1 MNRIQRLRARWREK
15 KRAVVSV
22 CLVLAGLLVFGAFRL
37 ANPAPRIPTAVVTRG
52 EFVDYLEL
60 RGEANASKS
69 VTIAAPYEAGD
80 LQILKITPTG
90 TRVKKGDVVVQFD
103 TTNPKQTLAQDQS
116 ELKSADAEI
125 EQSRAQARLKEEQD
139 LTDVMKARYDAEAA
153 KLDAS
158 KQEILSKIDGEE
170 AQLKLA
176 DAQQKLKEAEA
187 KLKADQASD
196 AADVEG
202 KRQKHDQAAFKVKQ
216 MERALSVLI
225 LKAPSDGI
233 VTVLN
238 NWNASGFLGNGA
250 PFKQGDRA
258 WPGAAIAELPDLS
271 TLEISARVDETER
284 GRTHLGQPV
293 TIRMDAIP
301 DREFTGHIAQISTTA
316 STDFTAGWPFPRN
329 FAIRMSIDTLDPRLR
344 PGMQANARIATD
356 HISDGIII
364 PPQALFNDAGQTVA
378 YVSTGRKFSKRTVEV
393 ARRNS
398 DQLLIG
404 KGLEPGQRVALQEP
418 PSAR

>member
-1 MNRIQRLRARWREK
+1 VSRIPQFGKRWRGK
-15 KRAVVSV
+15 KRAIIPVSAA
-22 CLVLAGLLVFGAFRL
+22 LGGLLIFGAFRL
-37 ANPAPRIPTAVVTRG
+37 AKPAPRIPIAVVTRG

-60 RGEANASKS
+60 RGEAKASKS
-69 VTIAAPYEAGD
+69 VTITAPYEAGD
-80 LQILKITPTG
+80 LQILKIAATG
-90 TRVKKGDVVVQFD
+90 TQVKKGDVVVEFD
-103 TTNPKQTLAQDQS
+103 TTNPKQTLAEDQS

-139 LTDVMKARYDAEAA
+139 LTDVMKARYDVEAA

-187 KLKADQASD
+187 KLKSDKTSD

-216 MERALSVLI
+216 MERAVSVLI

-238 NWNASGFLGNGA
+238 NWRASGFIGGGA

-258 WPGAAIAELPDLS
+258 WPGAAIA
-271 TLEISARVDETER
+271 ACCC
-284 GRTHLGQPV
+284 
-293 TIRMDAIP
+293 
-301 DREFTGHIAQISTTA
+301 A
-316 STDFTAGWPFPRN
+316 SC
-329 FAIRMSIDTLDPRLR
+329 
-344 PGMQANARIATD
+344 
-356 HISDGIII
+356 
-364 PPQALFNDAGQTVA
+364 
-378 YVSTGRKFSKRTVEV
+378 
-393 ARRNS
+393 RR
-398 DQLLIG
+398 
-404 KGLEPGQRVALQEP
+404 
-418 PSAR
+418 

>member
-1 MNRIQRLRARWREK
+1 MSRISKLGERWRSK
-15 KRAVVSV
+15 KRAIIS
-22 CLVLAGLLVFGAFRL
+22 LSAVLAGLLIFGAFRL
-37 ANPAPRIPTAVVTRG
+37 ANPAPRIPTAVVARG

-60 RGEANASKS
+60 RGEAKASKS
-69 VTIAAPYEAGD
+69 VTITAPYEAGE
-80 LQILKITPTG
+80 LQILKIASTG
-90 TRVKKGDVVVQFD
+90 TQAKKGDVVVEFD
-103 TTNPKQTLAQDQS
+103 TTNPKQTLAQNES

-139 LTDVMKARYDAEAA
+139 LTDVMKARYDVEAA

-187 KLKADQASD
+187 KLKSDKTSD

-216 MERALSVLI
+216 MERALSVLV
-225 LKAPSDGI
+225 LRAPSDGI

-238 NWNASGFLGNGA
+238 NWNASGFLGAGA

-284 GRTHLGQPV
+284 GRLQGGQPV

-301 DREFTGHIAQISTTA
+301 DREFTGRISQISTTA
-316 STDFTAGWPFPRN
+316 STDFTGGWPFPRN
-329 FAIRMSIDTLDPRLR
+329 FAVRISIDSSDPRLR
-344 PGMQANARIATD
+344 PGMQANVRIATD
-356 HISDGIII
+356 HIRDGITI
-364 PPQALFNDAGQTVA
+364 PPQALFHDAGQTVA
-378 YVSTGRKFSKRTVEV
+378 YVLTGRKFSERAVEV
-393 ARRNS
+393 TLRHT

-404 KGLEPGQRVALQEP
+404 KGLEPGERVALQEP
-418 PSAR
+418 ASAR